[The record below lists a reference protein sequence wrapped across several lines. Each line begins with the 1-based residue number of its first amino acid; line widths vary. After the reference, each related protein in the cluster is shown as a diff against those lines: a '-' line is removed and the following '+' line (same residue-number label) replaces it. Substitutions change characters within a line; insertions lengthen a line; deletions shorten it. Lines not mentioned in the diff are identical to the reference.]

1 MVNKS
6 PWGSGCG
13 TPSKWPFHGL
23 YMGVTSYLLT
33 GIWAIYYKSLI
44 CIKAILG
51 RIPLLN
57 YFLGWP
63 TGGLV
68 ALNCLVGW
76 SSKYECHPHIFCR
89 SLQFTLPP
97 CRVCG
102 PSRTVLA
109 VVHRGPSCHA
119 LYLEKRQSSWS
130 RRSWN
135 LDLCKMLGKSSK
147 IFSQRVVWWWF
158 LRGSKEIV

>member
-1 MVNKS
+1 
-6 PWGSGCG
+6 
-13 TPSKWPFHGL
+13 
-23 YMGVTSYLLT
+23 MGVTSYLLT

-119 LYLEKRQSSWS
+119 LYLENVKAVGHVDLETWICVRCLEKVPKFSPFDDDFTRFKGNSIAGEGLHPWSLTHSATKRT
-130 RRSWN
+130 
-135 LDLCKMLGKSSK
+135 LK
-147 IFSQRVVWWWF
+147 
-158 LRGSKEIV
+158 